1 MEWKID
7 KMEAKIV
14 GHYMFLAWIMLRPQG
29 EEGHGDLA
37 MSQYC

>member
-1 MEWKID
+1 
-7 KMEAKIV
+7 V

-37 MSQYC
+37 MSQYCWERGWVGETT